1 MHFENVVF
9 PWFCGFRES
18 NLFDTFFSLYFAKFE
33 SGNLTFFTMMSTKE
47 LIILEMHFDVFFYY
61 TTLYRQLSLERGV
74 RKKVSLTYLEKY
86 RL

>member
-1 MHFENVVF
+1 
-9 PWFCGFRES
+9 
-18 NLFDTFFSLYFAKFE
+18 
-33 SGNLTFFTMMSTKE
+33 MMSTKE

-61 TTLYRQLSLERGV
+61 TTSYRQLSLERGV